1 MNSLDLIVVGMVCAF
16 MGLFIY
22 AAYEMGY
29 KVGLGEG
36 YLRGRNI
43 AKALKEAEA
52 KR

>member
-1 MNSLDLIVVGMVCAF
+1 MNSLDLIVVGMVCLF

-22 AAYEMGY
+22 AAYDQGY
-29 KVGLGEG
+29 KVGLSEG